1 MPVILLPASVPP
13 PLEKKLMESYFLA
26 EEGTAIIQ
34 APTDRPEIRLH
45 TINLDPLSPLEALN
59 RLVDLLRSR
68 LADNERMLVF
78 FFSCAMAKSFAMNN
92 DYTFFHS
99 SGAKEDSRMAKVHN
113 LGLWDDG
120 TMKVMVCTSVFG
132 VGIDRPNVCF
142 TVIFNLTYSLITM
155 MQMVGRAGRDG
166 RESHVFFTSTKKKGH
181 S

>member
-1 MPVILLPASVPP
+1 MPVILLPALVPP

-26 EEGTAIIQ
+26 EEGTAISR

-45 TINLDPLSPLEALN
+45 TVNLDPLSPLEALN

-92 DYTFFHS
+92 DYAFFHS
-99 SGAKEDSRMAKVHN
+99 SSAKEDSRTAKVHN
-113 LGLWDDG
+113 LGLWDDR
-120 TMKVMVCTSVFG
+120 TMKVMACTLAFR
-132 VGIDRPNVCF
+132 VGIDRPNVRF

-155 MQMVGRAGRDG
+155 MQMVGRAGRDR
-166 RESHVFFTSTKKKGH
+166 RESHVFFASTKKKGH